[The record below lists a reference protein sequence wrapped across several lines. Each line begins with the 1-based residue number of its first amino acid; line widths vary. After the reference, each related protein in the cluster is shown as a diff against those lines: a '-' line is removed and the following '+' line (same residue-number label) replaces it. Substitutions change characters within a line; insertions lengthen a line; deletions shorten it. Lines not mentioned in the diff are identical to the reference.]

1 MMAQQGFSVESWPF
15 TPGCDASGIV
25 VKTGPN
31 SVSALGTEW
40 KEGDRV
46 FGCTRVGTKGH
57 TAWAEYFL
65 FDTQVCFPI
74 PQNLSLAEVAGM
86 GVGLLTATVGVFTH
100 LAVPLVDVDSL
111 PEPRNEWALVFGGS
125 GSVGQFAVQ
134 LLKLAGFQVVT
145 TSSAKSFD
153 VGPTSPGNYSRLL
166 MVPTA
171 PQIYRRIRGG
181 RLP

>member
-46 FGCTRVGTKGH
+46 FGCTRVGTKGY
-57 TAWAEYFL
+57 TPWAEYFL
-65 FDTQVCFPI
+65 FDAQVCFPV
-74 PQNLSLAEVAGM
+74 PHNLSLAEVAGTS
-86 GVGLLTATVGVFTH
+86 VGLLTAAVGVFTH
-100 LAVPLVDVDSL
+100 LHIPLIDVDSL
-111 PEPRNEWALVFGGS
+111 PGARNEWALVFGGS

-134 LLKLAGFQVVT
+134 FLKLAGFEVVT

-153 VGPTSPGNYSRLL
+153 VSP
-166 MVPTA
+166 VPPA
-171 PQIYRRIRGG
+171 RK
-181 RLP
+181 